1 MGNIIGIKL
10 ADGSF
15 YPVMEE
21 GKPFSKKLELTT
33 VRDDQTTVHLD
44 LYRSAT
50 GSMED
55 AEYVDTLVV
64 ENLVPHP
71 KQEHSLNL
79 NINLDE
85 NNMLSAEI
93 DDPETGTT
101 TNSKVSLITLE
112 KEALAREPDY
122 TLASEPDSLDDL
134 DDFNFDS
141 DTEELSELPEEI
153 DLSVDDIQNYE
164 DPLVDISEDFV
175 VDADE
180 GAVDEESDFGTV
192 AALTAGAAAIAGGA
206 VLAANLNEEEDLETL
221 EEDIDLEA
229 DPTLQNNLEEI
240 DLDISSEDS
249 SENPLEESLEDDFT
263 LPEVEEPVET
273 SEPTLDEEFAF
284 TEIEDTVEASEPTL
298 DEDFTLPEIEDTV
311 EATEPTLEDD
321 FTLPEVEEPVEAT
334 EPTLDEEFAFTEIE
348 DTVET
353 AEPTLDEEFAFAE
366 VEEPVETAE
375 PTLDEE
381 FAFAE
386 IEDTV
391 EASEPT
397 LEEDF
402 TLPEIEEPV
411 EASEPTLEDDFTLP
425 EIEDTAETSEPT
437 LDEDFTLPEIED
449 TVEAT
454 EPTLDEEFAF
464 TEIEEPVETSEPTL
478 DDDFT
483 FDIPESEEMEAFSEG
498 ESTLTDD
505 ELANLSGFSFEET
518 SVPDSAE
525 SQEDSFDS
533 KDALLTAGLVAGGI
547 AGGAILANSFDEE
560 DSTLT
565 NETAF
570 EEDFSMPED
579 TLDNSDL
586 PSFDDFDISSTDSS
600 FDNTFDLED
609 DTPFS
614 FDSLPD
620 FDEIPELQE
629 NSSESLDSGDFEL
642 PDFDSTP
649 SYSTNDYVASS
660 TGEDALF
667 DSLYEESYKET
678 EKSKKR
684 TTIPVVVCVICALIC
699 VGAVAAILWLTKPNL
714 FGKKEETPVETPI
727 EKEVVP
733 VEVEKEPEPVVEDF
747 IAAKEDEIII
757 TPEPVAPVIPE
768 PKEEVK
774 PTEVIYRIK
783 WGDTL
788 WDLAESYYQ
797 NPWLYHKIAKAN
809 NIKNP
814 DVIISGT
821 DIVIPPLN

>member
-1 MGNIIGIKL
+1 M
-10 ADGSF
+10 
-15 YPVMEE
+15 
-21 GKPFSKKLELTT
+21 
-33 VRDDQTTVHLD
+33 
-44 LYRSAT
+44 
-50 GSMED
+50 
-55 AEYVDTLVV
+55 
-64 ENLVPHP
+64 
-71 KQEHSLNL
+71 
-79 NINLDE
+79 
-85 NNMLSAEI
+85 
-93 DDPETGTT
+93 
-101 TNSKVSLITLE
+101 
-112 KEALAREPDY
+112 
-122 TLASEPDSLDDL
+122 
-134 DDFNFDS
+134 
-141 DTEELSELPEEI
+141 
-153 DLSVDDIQNYE
+153 
-164 DPLVDISEDFV
+164 
-175 VDADE
+175 
-180 GAVDEESDFGTV
+180 
-192 AALTAGAAAIAGGA
+192 
-206 VLAANLNEEEDLETL
+206 
-221 EEDIDLEA
+221 
-229 DPTLQNNLEEI
+229 
-240 DLDISSEDS
+240 
-249 SENPLEESLEDDFT
+249 
-263 LPEVEEPVET
+263 
-273 SEPTLDEEFAF
+273 
-284 TEIEDTVEASEPTL
+284 
-298 DEDFTLPEIEDTV
+298 PEIEDT
-311 EATEPTLEDD
+311 
-321 FTLPEVEEPVEAT
+321 VEAT

-353 AEPTLDEEFAFAE
+353 AEPTLDNDFTLPE
-366 VEEPVETAE
+366 VEEPVEATE
-375 PTLDEE
+375 PSLDEE
-381 FAFAE
+381 FAF
-386 IEDTV
+386 
-391 EASEPT
+391 
-397 LEEDF
+397 
-402 TLPEIEEPV
+402 PEIEEPV

-425 EIEDTAETSEPT
+425 EIEDTVEATEPT
-437 LDEDFTLPEIED
+437 LEDDFTLPEKEEP
-449 TVEAT
+449 VEAS
-454 EPTLDEEFAF
+454 EPTLDEEFA
-464 TEIEEPVETSEPTL
+464 
-478 DDDFT
+478 

-714 FGKKEETPVETPI
+714 FGKKEGTSVETPI
-727 EKEVVP
+727 ETEVVP

-774 PTEVIYRIK
+774 PAEVIYRIK

>member
-221 EEDIDLEA
+221 EEDIDLDT

-240 DLDISSEDS
+240 DLEISSEDS
-249 SENPLEESLEDDFT
+249 SEELLEESLEEDFTLPEIEEPVEATEPTLDEEFAFAEVEEPVEATEPTLEEDFT
-263 LPEVEEPVET
+263 LPEVEEPVEA
-273 SEPTLDEEFAF
+273 SEPTLDEELAF
-284 TEIEDTVEASEPTL
+284 TEIEDTVET
-298 DEDFTLPEIEDTV
+298 
-311 EATEPTLEDD
+311 TEPTLEDD
-321 FTLPEVEEPVEAT
+321 FTLPEVEEPVEAS

-348 DTVET
+348 DT
-353 AEPTLDEEFAFAE
+353 A
-366 VEEPVETAE
+366 
-375 PTLDEE
+375 
-381 FAFAE
+381 
-386 IEDTV
+386 
-391 EASEPT
+391 
-397 LEEDF
+397 
-402 TLPEIEEPV
+402 
-411 EASEPTLEDDFTLP
+411 
-425 EIEDTAETSEPT
+425 
-437 LDEDFTLPEIED
+437 
-449 TVEAT
+449 EAT
-454 EPTLDEEFAF
+454 
-464 TEIEEPVETSEPTL
+464 EPTL

-714 FGKKEETPVETPI
+714 FGKKEGTSVETPI
-727 EKEVVP
+727 ETEVVP
-733 VEVEKEPEPVVEDF
+733 VEVEKEPEPIVEDF

-757 TPEPVAPVIPE
+757 TPEPVAPVIPK

>member
-21 GKPFSKKLELTT
+21 GQPFSKKLELTT

-164 DPLVDISEDFV
+164 DPLVGISEDFV
-175 VDADE
+175 VAADE

-221 EEDIDLEA
+221 EEDIDLDT

-249 SENPLEESLEDDFT
+249 SEKTLEESLEDDFTLPEIEDEAEASEPTLEDDFT

-273 SEPTLDEEFAF
+273 TEPTLDEEFALP
-284 TEIEDTVEASEPTL
+284 EVEDTVEAS
-298 DEDFTLPEIEDTV
+298 
-311 EATEPTLEDD
+311 EPTLEDD

-348 DTVET
+348 
-353 AEPTLDEEFAFAE
+353 EP
-366 VEEPVETAE
+366 
-375 PTLDEE
+375 
-381 FAFAE
+381 
-386 IEDTV
+386 
-391 EASEPT
+391 
-397 LEEDF
+397 
-402 TLPEIEEPV
+402 
-411 EASEPTLEDDFTLP
+411 
-425 EIEDTAETSEPT
+425 
-437 LDEDFTLPEIED
+437 
-449 TVEAT
+449 VEAT

-464 TEIEEPVETSEPTL
+464 TEIEDTVEASEPTLDDDFTLPEMEEPVETAEPTLDEEFAFTEIEDTVEATEPTLEDDFTLPEMEEPVETAEPTLDEEFAFTEIEDTVEASEPTIDEEFAFTEIEDTVETTEPTL

-757 TPEPVAPVIPE
+757 TPEPVVPVIPE

>member
-221 EEDIDLEA
+221 EEDIDLNT

-249 SENPLEESLEDDFT
+249 SEELLEESLEDDFT
-263 LPEVEEPVET
+263 LPEIEEPVEASEPTLEEDFTLPEVEDTVEASEPTLEDDFTLPEIEEPVET
-273 SEPTLDEEFAF
+273 TEPTLDDDFTLPEIEEPVEATEPTLDEEFAF

-298 DEDFTLPEIEDTV
+298 DEEFAFTEIEEPV
-311 EATEPTLEDD
+311 EATEPTLDDD
-321 FTLPEVEEPVEAT
+321 FTLPEVEEPVEAS

-348 DTVET
+348 DT
-353 AEPTLDEEFAFAE
+353 A
-366 VEEPVETAE
+366 
-375 PTLDEE
+375 
-381 FAFAE
+381 
-386 IEDTV
+386 

-411 EASEPTLEDDFTLP
+411 EAT
-425 EIEDTAETSEPT
+425 EPT
-437 LDEDFTLPEIED
+437 LDEEFAFAEVEEP
-449 TVEAT
+449 VEAS

-464 TEIEEPVETSEPTL
+464 TEIEDTAEASEPTL
-478 DDDFT
+478 EDDFT

-788 WDLAESYYQ
+788 WDLSESYYQ

>member
-21 GKPFSKKLELTT
+21 GQPFSKKLELTT

-164 DPLVDISEDFV
+164 DPLVDISENFV

-180 GAVDEESDFGTV
+180 GVVDEESDFGTV
-192 AALTAGAAAIAGGA
+192 AAVTAGAAAIAGGA

-221 EEDIDLEA
+221 EEDINLDT

-249 SENPLEESLEDDFT
+249 SEELLEESLE
-263 LPEVEEPVET
+263 
-273 SEPTLDEEFAF
+273 
-284 TEIEDTVEASEPTL
+284 
-298 DEDFTLPEIEDTV
+298 
-311 EATEPTLEDD
+311 
-321 FTLPEVEEPVEAT
+321 
-334 EPTLDEEFAFTEIE
+334 
-348 DTVET
+348 
-353 AEPTLDEEFAFAE
+353 
-366 VEEPVETAE
+366 
-375 PTLDEE
+375 
-381 FAFAE
+381 
-386 IEDTV
+386 
-391 EASEPT
+391 
-397 LEEDF
+397 
-402 TLPEIEEPV
+402 
-411 EASEPTLEDDFTLP
+411 
-425 EIEDTAETSEPT
+425 
-437 LDEDFTLPEIED
+437 EDFTLPEIED

-464 TEIEEPVETSEPTL
+464 TEIEDTAEASEPTL
-478 DDDFT
+478 EDDFTLPEIEEPVEASEPTLEDDFT

-570 EEDFSMPED
+570 EEDFSMPEE

-727 EKEVVP
+727 ETEVVP
-733 VEVEKEPEPVVEDF
+733 VEVEKEPEPIVEDF

>member
-175 VDADE
+175 VAADE
-180 GAVDEESDFGTV
+180 GTVDEESDFGSV
-192 AALTAGAAAIAGGA
+192 AAVTAGAAAIAGGA

-221 EEDIDLEA
+221 EEDIDLDT

-249 SENPLEESLEDDFT
+249 SEELLEESLEDDFT
-263 LPEVEEPVET
+263 LPEIEDTVET
-273 SEPTLDEEFAF
+273 TEPTLDEEFAF
-284 TEIEDTVEASEPTL
+284 TEIEDTVETDEPTLDDDFTLPEMEDTVEASEPTS
-298 DEDFTLPEIEDTV
+298 DEDFTLPEMEEPV
-311 EATEPTLEDD
+311 EATEPTLDEEFAFTEIEEPVETSEPTLDED

-348 DTVET
+348 D
-353 AEPTLDEEFAFAE
+353 
-366 VEEPVETAE
+366 
-375 PTLDEE
+375 
-381 FAFAE
+381 
-386 IEDTV
+386 
-391 EASEPT
+391 
-397 LEEDF
+397 
-402 TLPEIEEPV
+402 PV
-411 EASEPTLEDDFTLP
+411 EAT
-425 EIEDTAETSEPT
+425 
-437 LDEDFTLPEIED
+437 
-449 TVEAT
+449 
-454 EPTLDEEFAF
+454 
-464 TEIEEPVETSEPTL
+464 EPTL

-533 KDALLTAGLVAGGI
+533 KDALLTAGLVAGGL